1 MNFIWKLAL
10 SAVLALYATLAAAQY
25 PDKSIR
31 VIVPFVAGGVSDILA
46 RVIAQKI
53 TEQSGKAMV
62 VENRGGAGGRIG
74 YEAGA
79 KAVGDGYTLVA
90 TDVTYTMLPAL
101 YANLSWDHADLVP
114 ITFIAQMPFV
124 IAVNANSKVR
134 SMAELLAFAKANPG
148 KINYGSSGIG
158 GVNHV
163 VTELFRRTANIDITH
178 VPYRGMGDA
187 MAALLGGSIDMV
199 ITAMPTAMNH
209 VKSGKINAMSVTAAR
224 RPGALPNAPTTS
236 EAGVPFVAGNWVGF
250 TTPKGAPRE
259 AIDWIQKQVATAIS
273 VAEVRERISA
283 AGAEAQ
289 LMNADEFGKF
299 MQDEG
304 RRWGETIRSANIKAE

>member
-1 MNFIWKLAL
+1 VRAIHSLVALAL
-10 SAVLALYATLAAAQY
+10 LSGYASQPCAQY

-31 VIVPFVAGGVSDILA
+31 VIVPFAAAGVSDILA
-46 RVIAQKI
+46 RVVAQKI
-53 TEQSGKAMV
+53 TEQSGKTIV
-62 VENRGGAGGRIG
+62 VENRAGAGGRIG

-79 KAVGDGYTLVA
+79 KSAGDGYTLVA
-90 TDVTYTMLPAL
+90 TDVTYTMMPAL
-101 YANLSWDHADLVP
+101 YTSLSWDHADLVP
-114 ITFIAQMPFV
+114 ITLIAQMPFV
-124 IAVNANSKVR
+124 VAVNANAKVR
-134 SMAELLAFAKANPG
+134 SMAELLAFAKTNPG

-163 VTELFRRTANIDITH
+163 VTELFRRTAGIEITH

-224 RPGALPNAPTTS
+224 RPGALPNVPTAT
-236 EAGVPFVAGNWVGF
+236 EAGVAFIASNWVGF

-259 AIDWIQKQVATAIS
+259 AIEWIQKQVSAAIS

-289 LMNADEFGKF
+289 VMSTEEFGKL

-304 RRWGETIRSANIKAE
+304 RRWGETIRSANIRAE